1 MRKPSVYVKTL
12 SLVLSAGLVVS
23 ASTIATASPKPN
35 FSSQGQK
42 APSET
47 LVGNKRLRFKV
58 RGVRASR
65 RRTGGI
71 SRGSRMCYGEE
82 ITVTPL
88 LPKLTPEQSS
98 KPDKI
103 AIESTVVPDPNF
115 YVYVSPTKAQ
125 EASFTLLNE
134 QGDEIIYEETIDLKD
149 NNPGIISVSLPENAN
164 LLEENQTYHWFF
176 SVQCDPNDS
185 AGDAIVEGWV
195 KRVPMD
201 DQLESELEQAEDRD
215 RPTVYAEYG
224 IWTDSLTALVE
235 LRERYPTDQ
244 EVAGDWR
251 SLLESV
257 GLDTIADEPII
268 GSVTGIE

>member
-1 MRKPSVYVKTL
+1 MRKPSIYLRTL

-23 ASTIATASPKPN
+23 ASTLATASPKPN

-42 APSET
+42 NPSET
-47 LVGNKRLRFKV
+47 LVGSKRLRFKV

-71 SRGSRMCYGEE
+71 SRGSGLCYSEE

-103 AIESTVVPDPNF
+103 AIESTVVPDPKF
-115 YVYVSPTKAQ
+115 YVYVSPTQAK

-134 QGDEIIYEETIDLKD
+134 QGDQILYEETIDLTD
-149 NNPGIISVSLPENAN
+149 NNPGIISISLPENAN

-185 AGDAIVEGWV
+185 AGNMIVEGWV
-195 KRVPMD
+195 KRVPMED
-201 DQLESELEQAEDRD
+201 ELASELEQAEDRA
-215 RPTVYAEYG
+215 RPTIYADYG
-224 IWTDSLTALVE
+224 IWTDSLTSLIE

-244 EVAGDWR
+244 QVATDWR

-268 GSVTGIE
+268 GSTTGVE